1 MRRNASRVPT
11 FWWLL
16 LAITLAGFVLRVAY
30 VWFLRRQLIP
40 IYGDAY
46 WYSEG
51 ARIFARGDGIL
62 DPYALMGFRLRPS
75 AAHPVLY
82 LVWLSIADVVLHYGT
97 QFTDLIWTCVLGS
110 LTVMMSGLAGR
121 EVAGARVGLV
131 AAALCALYPN
141 TWVYDGELLSE
152 SIALFTV
159 ALIVFLAFRFRNR
172 PSVARAA
179 WLGFACG
186 LGALA
191 RSELVLAVV
200 LVLVP
205 TVLLA
210 RAVSGRRRVGWLV
223 AGGATF
229 VLALSP
235 WVVYNQG
242 RFEHRVILT
251 SEFGNTL
258 AAANCD
264 ATYYGFQ
271 IGYKNYDCAHRAFE
285 AAGITP
291 DMDET
296 VADEL
301 ARHETMKYIRAHEKR
316 LPVVVAAR
324 WARLVGVYRPEFGI
338 DEDVFFFNRKPWVSK
353 ASGYS
358 YDLMLALGIAGAIV
372 LARRRGGVLI
382 FLGLAAIPVA
392 SVAITFAQS
401 RYRAVWE
408 IPLIMLGAIT
418 IDALWRQLRP
428 GEQTDAADASRE
440 PEEPVALTEATAVL
454 PSAPR

>member
-1 MRRNASRVPT
+1 VPK
-11 FWWLL
+11 FWWSL

-82 LVWLSIADVVLHYGT
+82 LVWLSIADFVLHYGT
-97 QFTDLIWTCVLGS
+97 QFTDLMWTCVLGS

-121 EVAGARVGLV
+121 EVAGPRVGLV
-131 AAALCALYPN
+131 AAALCAVYPN

-152 SIALFTV
+152 SMALFTV

-172 PSVARAA
+172 PSLARAA

-210 RAVSGRRRVGWLV
+210 RTVPLRRRVGWLV
-223 AGGATF
+223 VGG
-229 VLALSP
+229 VLFALVLSP
-235 WVVYNQG
+235 WVLYNQG
-242 RFEHRVILT
+242 RFEHRVVLT

-264 ATYYGFQ
+264 DTYYGFQ
-271 IGYKNYDCAHRAFE
+271 IGYKNYDCAHRVFE
-285 AAGITP
+285 RAGITP

-296 VADEL
+296 EADEL
-301 ARHETMKYIRAHEKR
+301 ARRETMKYIRAHTKR

-338 DEDVFFFNRKPWVSK
+338 DEDVFFFYRKPWVSK

-358 YDLMLALGIAGAIV
+358 YDVMLALGIAGAIV
-372 LARRRGGVLI
+372 LAHRRGGVLI
-382 FLGLAAIPVA
+382 FLAFAAIPLS
-392 SVAITFAQS
+392 SVAITFAQT
-401 RYRAVWE
+401 RYRAVAE
-408 IPLIMLGAIT
+408 VPLVLLTAIT

-428 GEQTDAADASRE
+428 DEEAPAADAPAAPIDLSA
-440 PEEPVALTEATAVL
+440 PAAVL

>member
-1 MRRNASRVPT
+1 MRRTASRVPR

-16 LAITLAGFVLRVAY
+16 LGITLAGFVLRVAY

-51 ARIFARGDGIL
+51 ARIFARGDGIV
-62 DPYALMGFRLRPS
+62 DPYALMGFRLQPS

-82 LVWLSIADVVLHYGT
+82 LVWLSVADFVLHYGT

-110 LTVMMSGLAGR
+110 LTVAMTGLAGR
-121 EVAGARVGLV
+121 EVAGPRVGLV
-131 AAALCALYPN
+131 AAALCAVYPN

-152 SIALFTV
+152 SMALFTI

-172 PSVARAA
+172 PSLARAA

-191 RSELVLAVV
+191 RSELVLAVAV
-200 LVLVP
+200 VLVP

-210 RAVSGRRRVGWLV
+210 RAVSLRRRVGWLV
-223 AGGATF
+223 VGGAMF
-229 VLALSP
+229 AVALSP
-235 WVVYNQG
+235 WVLYNQG
-242 RFEHRVILT
+242 RFEHRVVLT
-251 SEFGNTL
+251 SEFGQTL
-258 AAANCD
+258 AAANCNE
-264 ATYYGFQ
+264 TYYGFQ
-271 IGYKNYDCAHRAFE
+271 IGYKNYDCSHRVFE
-285 AAGITP
+285 AAGVTP

-296 VADEL
+296 VVDDL

-324 WARLVGVYRPEFGI
+324 WARLVGVYRPEFLI

-358 YDLMLALGIAGAIV
+358 YDLLLGLGIAGAIV
-372 LARRRGGVLI
+372 LAYRRGGVLI
-382 FLGLAAIPVA
+382 FVGLALIPVA
-392 SVAITFAQS
+392 SVAITFAQT

-408 IPLIMLGAIT
+408 IPLVLLTAIT
-418 IDALWRQLRP
+418 VDALWRQLRP
-428 GEQTDAADASRE
+428 DEEIDATDAPGAPTE
-440 PEEPVALTEATAVL
+440 PIDLSAPTAVL

>member
-11 FWWLL
+11 FWWSL

-159 ALIVFLAFRFRNR
+159 ALIVFLAFRFRNK
-172 PSVARAA
+172 PSLARAA

-200 LVLVP
+200 VVLVP

-210 RAVSGRRRVGWLV
+210 RAVSLRRRVGWLV

-235 WVVYNQG
+235 WVVYNHG

-264 ATYYGFQ
+264 AVYYGAE
-271 IGYKNYDCAHRAFE
+271 IGYKNYDCAHRTFE
-285 AAGITP
+285 AAGVTP

-324 WARLVGVYRPEFGI
+324 WARLVGVFRPEFGI

-358 YDLMLALGIAGAIV
+358 YDVMLAFGIAGAIV

-382 FLGLAAIPVA
+382 LLAFAVIPLA
-392 SVAITFAQS
+392 SVAVTFAQT
-401 RYRAVWE
+401 RYRAVAE
-408 IPLIMLGAIT
+408 IPLVLLSAVA

-428 GEQTDAADASRE
+428 DRQMDAIDASGE
-440 PEEPVALTEATAVL
+440 PTEPVDLTETTAVL

>member
-1 MRRNASRVPT
+1 MRRPASRVSS
-11 FWWLL
+11 FWWWLL
-16 LAITLAGFVLRVAY
+16 LITFAGFALRIAY
-30 VWFLRRQLIP
+30 IWFLRRQLIP

-51 ARIFARGDGIL
+51 ARIFARGDGIV
-62 DPYALMGFRLRPS
+62 DPYALMAFRLRPS
-75 AAHPVLY
+75 AAHAVLY
-82 LVWLSIADVVLHYGT
+82 LVWLSIADFVLHYGT
-97 QFTDLIWTCVLGS
+97 QFTDLVWTCVLGS
-110 LTVMMSGLAGR
+110 LTVGMTGLAGR
-121 EVAGARVGLV
+121 EAAGPRAGLI
-131 AAALCALYPN
+131 AAALCAVYPN

-152 SIALFTV
+152 SMALFTI

-172 PSVARAA
+172 PSLARAA

-186 LGALA
+186 LGALS

-210 RAVSGRRRVGWLV
+210 RNISLRRRLGWIV
-223 AGGATF
+223 AGGAAF
-229 VLALSP
+229 AVVLSP
-235 WVVYNQG
+235 WALYNQG

-264 ATYYGFQ
+264 ETYYGFQ
-271 IGYKNYDCAHRAFE
+271 IGYKNYDCSHRVYE
-285 AAGITP
+285 AAGVTP

-296 VADEL
+296 VVDEL
-301 ARHETMKYIRAHEKR
+301 TRRETMKYIRSHEKR

-324 WARLVGVYRPEFGI
+324 WARLVGVYRPEFLI

-372 LARRRGGVLI
+372 FARRRAGVLI
-382 FLGLAAIPVA
+382 FAALAAIPVV
-392 SVAITFAQS
+392 SVAITFAQT

-408 IPLIMLGAIT
+408 IPLVLLGAIT

-428 GEQTDAADASRE
+428 DEQVDTADAPGE
-440 PEEPVALTEATAVL
+440 PTEPIDLSEPTAVL

>member
-1 MRRNASRVPT
+1 MRRTASRVPR
-11 FWWLL
+11 FWWIL
-16 LAITLAGFVLRVAY
+16 LAIALGGFALRFAY
-30 VWFLRRQLIP
+30 IWFFRRQLIP

-51 ARIFARGDGIL
+51 ARIFARGDGII
-62 DPYALMGFRLRPS
+62 DPYALMGFRLKPS

-82 LVWLSIADVVLHYGT
+82 LVWLSIADFVLRYGT

-110 LTVMMSGLAGR
+110 LTVTMTGLAGR
-121 EVAGARVGLV
+121 EVAGPRVGLI
-131 AAALCALYPN
+131 AAALCAVYPN

-152 SIALFTV
+152 SMALFTV
-159 ALIVFLAFRFRNR
+159 ALIIFLAFRFRNR
-172 PSVARAA
+172 PSLDHAA

-200 LVLVP
+200 FVLVP

-210 RAVSGRRRVGWLV
+210 RAVSLRRRVGWVV

-229 VLALSP
+229 ALALAP
-235 WVVYNQG
+235 WVLYNQG

-264 ATYYGFQ
+264 EVYYGTE
-271 IGYKNYDCAHRAFE
+271 IGYKNYGCSHRVFA
-285 AAGITP
+285 AAGVTP

-296 VADEL
+296 EVDE
-301 ARHETMKYIRAHEKR
+301 ATRRETMKYIRSHQKR

-358 YDLMLALGIAGAIV
+358 YDLMLALGIAGAIA
-372 LARRRGGVLI
+372 LARRRGGVLV
-382 FLGLAAIPVA
+382 FVAFALIPLS
-392 SVAITFAQS
+392 SVAITFAQT
-401 RYRAVWE
+401 RYRAAAEV
-408 IPLIMLGAIT
+408 PLVLLSAIA
-418 IDALWRQLRP
+418 IDALWRHLRP
-428 GEQTDAADASRE
+428 GDDADALDERAAATE
-440 PEEPVALTEATAVL
+440 PIDLSEPTAAL